1 MLFSLAEIKII
12 KSNQNFKSFA
22 IQQSE
27 SSITYKET
35 FIILENFNQFLK
47 KVYQKQFE
55 LPRVNLQENKNIPC
69 DFLLMK

>member
-22 IQQSE
+22 IHQSE

-35 FIILENFNQFLK
+35 FIILENFNQYLE
-47 KVYQKQFE
+47 KVYQK
-55 LPRVNLQENKNIPC
+55 KI
-69 DFLLMK
+69 